1 MYSNVEQD
9 HLKENQEKIELDLV
23 RLAEEFLGIETNQ
36 AGAFK
41 WLELNE
47 TLLATLAKWRKR
59 PYFCPYRPYHGK
71 WILTCK
77 SNLQQVRLILNKTK
91 SIGVNVL

>member
-1 MYSNVEQD
+1 MEQD
-9 HLKENQEKIELDLV
+9 SLNQSREKIELELI
-23 RLAEEFLGIETNQ
+23 RLAEEFIGIDTNQ
-36 AGAFK
+36 AGAYK

-77 SNLQQVRLILNKTK
+77 SNLQEVKLLLDSTSQI
-91 SIGVNVL
+91 IVL